1 MKQKLLVKHYLA
13 GDNASQ
19 PTSVLARTTHL
30 SSGGRDVSRI
40 DTCHV
45 GMLSLRVNV
54 NELISPFLHSHWRE
68 IIRAG
73 AVIFHPG
80 MEVSVEVD
88 VGGLLLALVCLP
100 LDYMCDTDKFLSSS
114 HI

>member
-19 PTSVLARTTHL
+19 PTSVIARTTHL

-40 DTCHV
+40 DTW
-45 GMLSLRVNV
+45 MLPLKVNV
-54 NELISPFLHSHWRE
+54 NELFSPFLHSHWRE